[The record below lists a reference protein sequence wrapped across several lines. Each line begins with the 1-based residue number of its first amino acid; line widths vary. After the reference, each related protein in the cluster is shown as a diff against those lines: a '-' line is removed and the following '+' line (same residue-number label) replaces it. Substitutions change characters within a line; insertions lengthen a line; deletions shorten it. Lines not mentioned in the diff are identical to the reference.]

1 MTATRSA
8 SLMTPHAAI
17 SSVVRPQP
25 MQSAD
30 KGSTTQILTQ
40 GVEIS
45 EADMWP
51 HLGRQDAYVRGGGDP
66 FLISE
71 DLAPLATELVAAVG
85 KEPITGIVLDA
96 SYYPSNLRIPGIE
109 DTDEG
114 VGGVPDR

>member
-40 GVEIS
+40 GVENLGS
-45 EADMWP
+45 GHVASPGRRDAD
-51 HLGRQDAYVRGGGDP
+51 
-66 FLISE
+66 E
-71 DLAPLATELVAAVG
+71 KDLNFMLRAG
-85 KEPITGIVLDA
+85 A
-96 SYYPSNLRIPGIE
+96 S
-109 DTDEG
+109 
-114 VGGVPDR
+114 